1 MSHVRKTRYPASDP
15 ELAQAVPSIIDGL
28 IPTQR
33 KVLHTIL
40 QQKSNRKIKV
50 VELAYKVSSL
60 DVPDTD
66 PFATNQQTA
75 TQQTIIKLAQNFVGA
90 NNINYLEPG
99 GNFGSRRNGGED
111 AADGRFVYTKLSA
124 LTRVVMDACDDGV
137 LIHHERNGKKAE
149 PVVYLPVIPM
159 ILVNGCDTHGDG
171 WNTFIPPY
179 NPREI
184 VDNLRR
190 RMNGNSRA
198 DMRPMEPWY
207 RNWTGRSERL
217 DANHFILSGNAQKTA
232 EGLLK
237 ITELPP
243 KRWPRDF
250 KKVLERHISEATSAI
265 KSYTQIASPNGIN
278 FEITLKDKQMDV
290 ATQRSLEEELGL
302 HHIMTTENLIALDAD
317 GQTQQ
322 YHTELDMLEE
332 FYLLRFQ
339 AYQTRKQHLLKTIQ
353 KELTQWTDQFR
364 FANMILNGELD
375 ISQEETS
382 LAEQLHQRGF
392 ASIKDHNDG
401 NTTTKKR
408 KRNASEVDIALAGY
422 GYLFNMAVSSMT
434 RKALNEL
441 ESQIA
446 SKRVKMDKIQETT
459 IQEMWEADLREF
471 LVEWDTQ
478 LQKPPVQEG
487 CVRCGGQGCQ

>member
-1 MSHVRKTRYPASDP
+1 MSHIRKIRHPASGP
-15 ELAQAVPSIIDGL
+15 ELAQAIPSIIDGL

-33 KVLHTIL
+33 KVLHTLL
-40 QQKSNRKIKV
+40 QQKSNREIKV
-50 VELAYKVSSL
+50 IELAYKVCSL
-60 DVPDTD
+60 DVPNTD
-66 PFATNQQTA
+66 PSA

-111 AADGRFVYTKLSA
+111 AAEGRFVYTKLSA
-124 LTRVVMDACDDGV
+124 LTRVIMDACDDGV
-137 LIHHERNGKKAE
+137 LIHHERNGKIAE

-171 WNTFIPPY
+171 WSTFIPPY
-179 NPREI
+179 NPEEI

-250 KKVLERHISEATSAI
+250 KKALERHISEATSAI

-290 ATQRSLEEELGL
+290 ATQKSLEEELGL

-446 SKRVKMDKIQETT
+446 SKRVKMDEIQETT

-471 LVEWDTQ
+471 LVEWNTQ
-478 LQKPPVQEG
+478 LQKPSVQEG

>member
-1 MSHVRKTRYPASDP
+1 MSHIRKIRHPASGP
-15 ELAQAVPSIIDGL
+15 ELAQAIPSIIDGL

-33 KVLHTIL
+33 KVLHTLL
-40 QQKSNRKIKV
+40 QRKSNREIKV
-50 VELAYKVSSL
+50 IELAYKVCSL
-60 DVPDTD
+60 DVPNTD
-66 PFATNQQTA
+66 PSA

-111 AADGRFVYTKLSA
+111 AAEG
-124 LTRVVMDACDDGV
+124 
-137 LIHHERNGKKAE
+137 
-149 PVVYLPVIPM
+149 
-159 ILVNGCDTHGDG
+159 
-171 WNTFIPPY
+171 
-179 NPREI
+179 
-184 VDNLRR
+184 

-207 RNWTGRSERL
+207 RSWTGRSERL

-250 KKVLERHISEATSAI
+250 KKALERHISEATSAI
-265 KSYTQIASPNGIN
+265 KSYTQIASPIGIN

-302 HHIMTTENLIALDAD
+302 HHIMTTENLIVLDAD

-422 GYLFNMAVSSMT
+422 GYLFNMAVSSTT

-441 ESQIA
+441 EYQIA

-478 LQKPPVQEG
+478 LQNPPVQEG

>member
-1 MSHVRKTRYPASDP
+1 
-15 ELAQAVPSIIDGL
+15 
-28 IPTQR
+28 
-33 KVLHTIL
+33 
-40 QQKSNRKIKV
+40 
-50 VELAYKVSSL
+50 
-60 DVPDTD
+60 
-66 PFATNQQTA
+66 
-75 TQQTIIKLAQNFVGA
+75 
-90 NNINYLEPG
+90 
-99 GNFGSRRNGGED
+99 
-111 AADGRFVYTKLSA
+111 
-124 LTRVVMDACDDGV
+124 
-137 LIHHERNGKKAE
+137 
-149 PVVYLPVIPM
+149 
-159 ILVNGCDTHGDG
+159 
-171 WNTFIPPY
+171 
-179 NPREI
+179 
-184 VDNLRR
+184 
-190 RMNGNSRA
+190 
-198 DMRPMEPWY
+198 MRPMEPWY

-217 DANHFILSGNAQKTA
+217 DANHFILSGNPQKTA

-250 KKVLERHISEATSAI
+250 KKVLEGHISEATSAI
-265 KSYTQIASPNGIN
+265 KSFTQIASPNGIN

-302 HHIMTTENLIALDAD
+302 HHIMTTKNLIALDAD

-364 FANMILNGELD
+364 FANMILDGELD

-392 ASIKDHNDG
+392 ASIKDHNDS

-422 GYLFNMAVSSMT
+422 DHLFKTTVSSMT

-478 LQKPPVQEG
+478 LQKPPVQEA

>member
-1 MSHVRKTRYPASDP
+1 
-15 ELAQAVPSIIDGL
+15 
-28 IPTQR
+28 
-33 KVLHTIL
+33 
-40 QQKSNRKIKV
+40 
-50 VELAYKVSSL
+50 
-60 DVPDTD
+60 
-66 PFATNQQTA
+66 
-75 TQQTIIKLAQNFVGA
+75 
-90 NNINYLEPG
+90 
-99 GNFGSRRNGGED
+99 
-111 AADGRFVYTKLSA
+111 
-124 LTRVVMDACDDGV
+124 
-137 LIHHERNGKKAE
+137 
-149 PVVYLPVIPM
+149 
-159 ILVNGCDTHGDG
+159 
-171 WNTFIPPY
+171 
-179 NPREI
+179 
-184 VDNLRR
+184 
-190 RMNGNSRA
+190 
-198 DMRPMEPWY
+198 
-207 RNWTGRSERL
+207 
-217 DANHFILSGNAQKTA
+217 
-232 EGLLK
+232 
-237 ITELPP
+237 
-243 KRWPRDF
+243 RWPRDF

-322 YHTELDMLEE
+322 YHTELDRLEE

-339 AYQTRKQHLLKTIQ
+339 AYQTRKQHLLMIIQ

-375 ISQEETS
+375 ISQEETR
-382 LAEQLHQRGF
+382 LTEQLHQRGF

-434 RKALNEL
+434 RKVLNEL

-471 LVEWDTQ
+471 LVEWDTR

>member
-1 MSHVRKTRYPASDP
+1 
-15 ELAQAVPSIIDGL
+15 
-28 IPTQR
+28 
-33 KVLHTIL
+33 
-40 QQKSNRKIKV
+40 
-50 VELAYKVSSL
+50 
-60 DVPDTD
+60 
-66 PFATNQQTA
+66 
-75 TQQTIIKLAQNFVGA
+75 
-90 NNINYLEPG
+90 
-99 GNFGSRRNGGED
+99 
-111 AADGRFVYTKLSA
+111 
-124 LTRVVMDACDDGV
+124 
-137 LIHHERNGKKAE
+137 
-149 PVVYLPVIPM
+149 
-159 ILVNGCDTHGDG
+159 
-171 WNTFIPPY
+171 
-179 NPREI
+179 
-184 VDNLRR
+184 
-190 RMNGNSRA
+190 
-198 DMRPMEPWY
+198 MEPWY

-217 DANHFILSGNAQKTA
+217 DANHFILSGNPQKTA

-250 KKVLERHISEATSAI
+250 KKVLEGHISEATSAI
-265 KSYTQIASPNGIN
+265 KSFTQIASPNGIN

-302 HHIMTTENLIALDAD
+302 HHIMTTKNLIALDAD

-364 FANMILNGELD
+364 FANMILDGELD

-422 GYLFNMAVSSMT
+422 DHLFKTTVSSMT

-487 CVRCGGQGCQ
+487 CYLSYTLVYPKHTSHQQELLLQSQLIHISHQKKHHSSSKLTIQKLLNRNFTSPSPFPPQTHFVPFFVKYPISTADEDRNL